1 MRWGLYVSGGSKIAS
16 FWLGFVV
23 GIAIVIVLVLTAKR

>member
-1 MRWGLYVSGGSKIAS
+1 VS

-23 GIAIVIVLVLTAKR
+23 GIPCGALALIGLSAVMHSSRLSALGD